1 MRKYRVLSLFAGCG
15 AFDLGLER
23 SGGFETVALCEIDS
37 EARATLSARFPGVPQ
52 YDDVRTL
59 TADRL
64 HRDGIEPDA
73 IIGGFPC
80 QDVSLAGFGKGLAGS
95 RSGLWSEFARL
106 IGEIGP
112 RLVIVENV
120 TALLGRGF
128 GTVLADLA
136 AIGRDA
142 EWDCLSP
149 CMFGVR
155 QRRDR
160 CFFVAHPHR
169 RKRAESRQRTV
180 LRRQVTPAPFGDEQP
195 VPHGMRVAE
204 RPSDRVDIGKR
215 IGACANIAAPQVVEV
230 VARAIL
236 SYEMTSSE
244 RSGG

>member
-1 MRKYRVLSLFAGCG
+1 MILYTDIEPFCCNVLRARVADG
-15 AFDLGLER
+15 GLLPGDVWER
-23 SGGFETVALCEIDS
+23 
-37 EARATLSARFPGVPQ
+37 
-52 YDDVRTL
+52 DVRTL
-59 TADRL
+59 TADEL
-64 HRDGIEPDA
+64 KPYTQVHLFCGV
-73 IIGGFPC
+73 GGFPLGV
-80 QDVSLAGFGKGLAGS
+80 QMAGASHVPMVTAGFPCVDISRMGRRAGVS
-95 RSGLWSEFARL
+95 GERSGLYRAAIDAIRMAPSSYGIL
-106 IGEIGP
+106 
-112 RLVIVENV
+112 ENV
-120 TALLGRGF
+120 AAITERGM

-169 RKRAESRQRTV
+169 RERAESRQRT
-180 LRRQVTPAPFGDEQP
+180 LMRRQVTPAPFGDGQP
-195 VPHGMRVAE
+195 VPHGVRVAQ

-215 IGACANIAAPQVVEV
+215 IGACANIAAPQVVEL

-236 SYEMTSSE
+236 SYEMTASE

>member
-1 MRKYRVLSLFAGCG
+1 MILYTDIEPFCCNVLRARVADG
-15 AFDLGLER
+15 GLLPGDVWER
-23 SGGFETVALCEIDS
+23 
-37 EARATLSARFPGVPQ
+37 
-52 YDDVRTL
+52 DVRTL
-59 TADRL
+59 TADEL
-64 HRDGIEPDA
+64 KPYTQVHLFCGV
-73 IIGGFPC
+73 GGFPLGV
-80 QDVSLAGFGKGLAGS
+80 QMAGASHVPMVTAGFPCVDISRMGRRAGLSGE
-95 RSGLWSEFARL
+95 RSGLYRAA
-106 IGEIGP
+106 IGALRVAPSSYGI
-112 RLVIVENV
+112 LENV
-120 TALLGRGF
+120 AAITERGM